1 MKCSNSC
8 FISALVLLDR
18 IVEVNP
24 VYSISSQ
31 NVHKL
36 FMTAILVAA
45 KMIDDQTYNQKYY
58 SQVAGLKLSELNSLE
73 F

>member
-1 MKCSNSC
+1 
-8 FISALVLLDR
+8 
-18 IVEVNP
+18 
-24 VYSISSQ
+24 
-31 NVHKL
+31 
-36 FMTAILVAA
+36 MTAILVAA